1 MSDKDEKGEPT
12 MEEILASIRQII
24 SDEEKDEDGAE
35 GEAQEA
41 APEEPADE
49 PEAEPAPEPEPEPE
63 PQPEPEPAPAP
74 EPASDPVLELTR
86 VVNDDGSVSDIE
98 EAAVDDIDMLDS
110 APADPSGL
118 VSNPTA
124 HAATSAFGNLSG
136 AVASAR
142 SMPLGNANRSLED
155 VVKELLKPMLRDW
168 LDSNLPHIVE
178 RLVEREVA
186 KLAARADRD

>member
-24 SDEEKDEDGAE
+24 SDEEKDEGAE
-35 GEAQEA
+35 DAPAAPAEEPTMLDEPEPDPEPEA
-41 APEEPADE
+41 APDPE
-49 PEAEPAPEPEPEPE
+49 PEPEPAPEPEPN
-63 PQPEPEPAPAP
+63 
-74 EPASDPVLELTR
+74 PVLELTR

-98 EAAVDDIDMLDS
+98 EAQVGDIDMLDS
-110 APADPSGL
+110 RPEPADPASL
-118 VSNPTA
+118 VSDPIA
-124 HAATSAFGNLSG
+124 DKATNAFGNLSN
-136 AVASAR
+136 AVSSAR
-142 SMPLGNANRSLED
+142 SMPMGNANRTLED